1 MAEQKRDYYEVL
13 GVSKGATEDE
23 IKKAFRKLA
32 KQYHPD
38 LHPGDKDCEEKF
50 KEANEAYEVLSDSE
64 KRARYDQYGHA
75 GVDPNFGAGGAG
87 AGGFGGFSGFGD
99 LNDIFEGFFG
109 GGFGGSSSRRS
120 NANAP
125 RRGQDI
131 SASVTIEFM
140 EACKGKRI
148 SVRVNRLEKCPDCNG
163 TGCEKGTSAKS
174 CPDCHGSG
182 RVQVQQRTPFG
193 AITSEQVCSR
203 CGGKGKIIEKP
214 CPTCSGRGSIRNA
227 STREI
232 EIPAGIDNGQTLRVS
247 GAGDCGTNGG
257 PNGDLNVTVY
267 VKSDKMFERDGFD
280 VWTEIPITYAQATL
294 GDEITVPTISGKV
307 KYNIP
312 AGTQTNTVF
321 RLKGKGIKRLNRS
334 DYGDHYVRAVV
345 EIPKNL
351 NKEQEHKLREFDK
364 SLGDKNYQKRET
376 FFSKLKDMFK

>member
-193 AITSEQVCSR
+193 SITSEQVCSR

>member
-193 AITSEQVCSR
+193 SITSEQVCSR

-257 PNGDLNVTVY
+257 PNGDLNVSVY
-267 VKSDKMFERDGFD
+267 VKSDKMFELDGFD